1 MKLGSIPTRVVFV
14 EKSVHVFTR
23 QFEYSELL
31 FFFKIQISFFFWWV
45 IFISLFLIQVK
56 KKKGISCYSSG
67 VEYRCGRVTQDKNR
81 RHFLFQIKGKEEG
94 RNGTGLLSAILQKI
108 WKKINKIKPIQQ
120 EKRRIKKSFLSSAS
134 CFSCYPA
141 SGRIGCCSFAFL
153 CWKCIKQLISRH
165 LNDWCSRK
173 SAAMDLIAI
182 EVDGLLELLAVNGI
196 KSFWFFLLVFS
207 DWCRCCCN
215 CRNVYNEVTT
225 CDMDCTCLSGLI
237 AVLFMTDSAISTL
250 SLLSLYGDLP
260 LYLIEASSSCF
271 FWCPTWKMNSFL
283 RIEWAMVGSVMIV
296 EIFRRNGTRPD
307 N

>member
-1 MKLGSIPTRVVFV
+1 MGDFY
-14 EKSVHVFTR
+14 FTVS
-23 QFEYSELL
+23 YTS
-31 FFFKIQISFFFWWV
+31 
-45 IFISLFLIQVK
+45 K

-108 WKKINKIKPIQQ
+108 LKKINKIKPIQQ

-196 KSFWFFLLVFS
+196 KSFWFFCWSFPIDVVVVATVVTFTMKWPHVTWIARVFQVLLLFYLWRIALYPHCLFCHFTGICLSIWLKPLPLVFLVPDLENELVFA
-207 DWCRCCCN
+207 DWMGDGRIG
-215 CRNVYNEVTT
+215 
-225 CDMDCTCLSGLI
+225 DDCWNIPS
-237 AVLFMTDSAISTL
+237 
-250 SLLSLYGDLP
+250 
-260 LYLIEASSSCF
+260 
-271 FWCPTWKMNSFL
+271 
-283 RIEWAMVGSVMIV
+283 
-296 EIFRRNGTRPD
+296 
-307 N
+307 

>member
-1 MKLGSIPTRVVFV
+1 MGDFY
-14 EKSVHVFTR
+14 FTVS
-23 QFEYSELL
+23 YTS
-31 FFFKIQISFFFWWV
+31 
-45 IFISLFLIQVK
+45 K

-108 WKKINKIKPIQQ
+108 LKKINKIKPIQQ

-165 LNDWCSRK
+165 LNDWCSRFDCYW
-173 SAAMDLIAI
+173 SWWTFGTSCSQRHQVVLI
-182 EVDGLLELLAVNGI
+182 
-196 KSFWFFLLVFS
+196 FLLVFS

-271 FWCPTWKMNSFL
+271 FGARLGKWTRFCGLNGRWSDRWWLLKY
-283 RIEWAMVGSVMIV
+283 SVVMERDLIIKP
-296 EIFRRNGTRPD
+296 ELLTRPT